1 MKKNFTIWFILALVA
16 VLLVSWSALAQEKA
30 QHFAKVGRVNFTIKS
45 VAAGVGYSWG
55 DGHFIFKDK
64 TYPIKVKGFS
74 VITAGISSTN
84 VVGDVYNLK
93 DPADIAGEY
102 TTFKAGAAVGAG
114 LARATAKNDKGVT
127 LELVAESKGVKF
139 DLSAGSFTIALK

>member
-1 MKKNFTIWFILALVA
+1 VKRNFTTWLILGLVA
-16 VLLVSWSALAQEKA
+16 VLLVSWSALAQEKKEY
-30 QHFAKVGRVNFTIKS
+30 FEKVGRVDFTIKS

-55 DGHFIFKDK
+55 DGHFIFKSK

-93 DPADIAGEY
+93 DPSDIAGTY
-102 TTFKAGAAVGAG
+102 TTYKAGAAVGAG
-114 LARATAKNDKGVT
+114 LARATAKNAKGVT
-127 LELVAESKGVKF
+127 IELVAESKGVKF
-139 DLSAGSFTIALK
+139 DLSAGEFTIEMK

>member
-1 MKKNFTIWFILALVA
+1 M
-16 VLLVSWSALAQEKA
+16 
-30 QHFAKVGRVNFTIKS
+30 
-45 VAAGVGYSWG
+45 
-55 DGHFIFKDK
+55 
-64 TYPIKVKGFS
+64 
-74 VITAGISSTN
+74 
-84 VVGDVYNLK
+84 GDVYNLK

>member
-1 MKKNFTIWFILALVA
+1 MKKNFTIWLILTLVA

-30 QHFAKVGRVNFTIKS
+30 QHFAKVGSINFTIKS
-45 VAAGVGYSWG
+45 VAAGVGYGWG
-55 DGHFIFKDK
+55 DGFFIFQDK

-74 VITAGISSTN
+74 VVTAGISSTN

-93 DPADIAGEY
+93 DPTDIAGEY
-102 TTFKAGAAVGAG
+102 TTFNAGAAVGAG

>member
-1 MKKNFTIWFILALVA
+1 MKKNFTIWLILALVA

-30 QHFAKVGRVNFTIKS
+30 QHFAKVGSINFTIKS

-55 DGHFIFKDK
+55 DGFFIFKDK
-64 TYPIKVKGFS
+64 TYPIKVKGLS
-74 VITAGISSTN
+74 IVTAGISSTN

-102 TTFKAGAAVGAG
+102 TLYKAGAAAGVGLG
-114 LARATAKNDKGVT
+114 RATAKNAKGVT

-139 DLSAGSFTIALK
+139 DLSAGRFTIALK

>member
-1 MKKNFTIWFILALVA
+1 MKKKFSIWLILALMA
-16 VLLVSWSALAQEKA
+16 VLLVSWSVLAQEKP

-55 DGHFIFKDK
+55 DGYFIFKDK

-74 VITAGISSTN
+74 VVTAGISSTN

-102 TTFKAGAAVGAG
+102 TTYKAGAAVGAG
-114 LARATAKNDKGVT
+114 LARAIAKNDKGVT

>member
-1 MKKNFTIWFILALVA
+1 MKKKSTIWFILALVV

-30 QHFAKVGRVNFTIKS
+30 QHFTKVGSINFTIKS

-55 DGHFIFKDK
+55 DGFFIFQDK

-74 VITAGISSTN
+74 VVTAGISSTN
-84 VVGDVYNLK
+84 VVGDVYNLTN
-93 DPADIAGEY
+93 PADIAGEY

-114 LARATAKNDKGVT
+114 RPGSPLKMPKA
-127 LELVAESKGVKF
+127 SP
-139 DLSAGSFTIALK
+139 LSLWLNPKASNLI

>member
-1 MKKNFTIWFILALVA
+1 MKKNFTIWLILALVA
-16 VLLVSWSALAQEKA
+16 VFLVSWSVLAQEKA
-30 QHFAKVGRVNFTIKS
+30 QHFDKIGRVNFTIKS

-55 DGHFIFKDK
+55 DGYFIFKDK

-74 VITAGISSTN
+74 VVTAGISSSN
-84 VVGDVYNLK
+84 VVGDVYNLNQQ
-93 DPADIAGEY
+93 ADIAGEY

-114 LARATAKNDKGVT
+114 LARATAKNNKGVII
-127 LELVAESKGVKF
+127 ELVAESKGVKF